1 VCVCVCVIAT
11 CHILTIY
18 DGSRSLETAINIF
31 AALSK
36 HRRIVEFKIITT
48 DYSLMNSSHDPSIP
62 LNNIDVK
69 LPHKRKNIYYFFS
82 FSFLFFNVL
91 KMELFDETKKGE
103 RLNKP

>member
-1 VCVCVCVIAT
+1 
-11 CHILTIY
+11 
-18 DGSRSLETAINIF
+18 
-31 AALSK
+31 
-36 HRRIVEFKIITT
+36 
-48 DYSLMNSSHDPSIP
+48 MNSSHDPSIP